1 MDSVQRLAKKY
12 GVLGRSEVVSSLII
26 TLHRLLGNKRYLND
40 LEKLLGTLEMSPFDN
55 ETLWHLVRDLK
66 QLKS

>member
-12 GVLGRSEVVSSLII
+12 DVLGRSEAVSSLIT

-66 QLKS
+66 QLQ